1 MIRSTTALVIMLA
14 STAGAAFAA
23 GPAPVEEAPIVMA
36 DPAPAPDPFWA
47 GGYVG
52 GQIGYAYTDFEFG
65 DIIDE
70 AGDVIDG
77 DDSDNGF
84 IGGITLGY
92 LWSLNNGW
100 YIGPEFQYDWAD
112 MTARDSDTGATIDFD
127 EIGRLKLI
135 AGYEVAQ
142 GQGLVYGSGGI
153 AYASLDDA
161 GDIADGFDGSDTNWV
176 IGIGYDHRIGDN
188 WTIGG
193 EYMYHDFDDLNL
205 NTLHLKAAYRF

>member
-1 MIRSTTALVIMLA
+1 MIRSTIALTFILA
-14 STAGAAFAA
+14 STTAGAVYAA
-23 GPAPVEEAPIVMA
+23 GPEPVVAAPVVTAP
-36 DPAPAPDPFWA
+36 PPPPFWA
-47 GGYVG
+47 GAYVG
-52 GQIGYAYTDFEFG
+52 GQIGYAYTDFDFG
-65 DIIDE
+65 DLTDDL
-70 AGDVIDG
+70 GNVIDG

-112 MTARDSDTGATIDFD
+112 LTARDSDTGASIDFD
-127 EIGRLKLI
+127 EIGRLKLV
-135 AGYEVAQ
+135 AGREVMA
-142 GQGLVYGSGGI
+142 GQGLFYGSAGV

>member
-1 MIRSTTALVIMLA
+1 MIRSTIALTFILA
-14 STAGAAFAA
+14 STTAGAVYAA
-23 GPAPVEEAPIVMA
+23 GPEPVVAAPVVTAP
-36 DPAPAPDPFWA
+36 PPPPFWA
-47 GGYVG
+47 GAYVG
-52 GQIGYAYTDFEFG
+52 GQIGYAYTDFDFG
-65 DIIDE
+65 DLTDDL
-70 AGDVIDG
+70 GNVIDG

-112 MTARDSDTGATIDFD
+112 LTARDSDTGASIDFD

-142 GQGLVYGSGGI
+142 GRGLVYGSGGI

-161 GDIADGFDGSDTNWV
+161 GDIADGFDGSDTNWLL
-176 IGIGYDHRIGDN
+176 GFGYDHRIGDN

>member
-1 MIRSTTALVIMLA
+1 MIRSTTALAFILV

-23 GPAPVEEAPIVMA
+23 GPTPVEEAPIVMA
-36 DPAPAPDPFWA
+36 APAPAPDPFWA
-47 GGYVG
+47 GAYVG
-52 GQIGYAYTDFEFG
+52 GQIGYAYTDFDFG

-100 YIGPEFQYDWAD
+100 YVGPEFQYDWAD
-112 MTARDSDTGATIDFD
+112 LTARDSDTGTTIDFD
-127 EIGRLKLI
+127 EIGRLKVI

-142 GQGLVYGSGGI
+142 GRGLVSGNGGI

-161 GDIADGFDGSDTNWV
+161 GDIADGFDGSDTNWLL
-176 IGIGYDHRIGDN
+176 GFGYDHRIGDN

>member
-1 MIRSTTALVIMLA
+1 MFAKLTTTTLLAL
-14 STAGAAFAA
+14 STATAAFA
-23 GPAPVEEAPIVMA
+23 GSPAPVAEAPVIAAPVPT
-36 DPAPAPDPFWA
+36 PAPFWE

-52 GQIGYAYTDFEFG
+52 GQIGYAYTDFDFG

-77 DDSDNGF
+77 DDTDNGF

-112 MTARDSDTGATIDFD
+112 LTARDSDTGASIDFD

-176 IGIGYDHRIGDN
+176 LGLGYDHRVGDN
-188 WTIGG
+188 WTIGA
-193 EYMYHDFDDLNL
+193 EYQYHDFDDLNL
-205 NTLHLKAAYRF
+205 NTVHLKAAYRF

>member
-23 GPAPVEEAPIVMA
+23 GPTPVEEAPIVMTA
-36 DPAPAPDPFWA
+36 PAPAPDPFWA